1 MAKVARL
8 MTIDDLPPGFVA
20 RDGVAVYAR
29 ERIEVSFRR
38 DNGVEVSFLGD
49 DEDGDD
55 DWCIR
60 FSRQAPVAAIVAV
73 VQSVPS

>member
-8 MTIDDLPPGFVA
+8 MTPDDLPSGFVA
-20 RDGVAVYAR
+20 REGGAAYAR
-29 ERIEVSFRR
+29 GRIEVSFRR

-49 DEDGDD
+49 DEYGDD

-60 FSRQAPVAAIVAV
+60 FSPRAPVSTIVAAI
-73 VQSVPS
+73 QSVSS

>member
-1 MAKVARL
+1 MAKTARL
-8 MTIDDLPPGFVA
+8 MTIDDLPAGFIA
-20 RDGVAVYAR
+20 RAGGAVYAR
-29 ERIEVSFRR
+29 GRIEVSFRR

-60 FSRQAPVAAIVAV
+60 FSRQAPVAAIVAAI
-73 VQSVPS
+73 QSVPS